1 MSGQRTTSPILPL
14 LPSCLAVQMDQKSRA
29 SRMISLLLFYPGNT
43 EGLFYFIFLRG
54 NLLAQAACTKGV
66 CLLCSSSWALPT
78 PSDRVRV
85 VHWRWHG
92 IFPASVQEGHLLA
105 TPLTGLPLPRL
116 FYCGS
121 LQPEQ
126 LPRTLAGHPYC
137 GRKGGIIIHLCI
149 STERCVISCALWQ
162 LRQGVGFQLEQAKG
176 CFFLW
181 RD

>member
-1 MSGQRTTSPILPL
+1 MVYVRSVYNLTHPSLAPKLFGCTDGPEVKRQPYDQPAFVLPWKYRG
-14 LPSCLAVQMDQKSRA
+14 S
-29 SRMISLLLFYPGNT
+29 F
-43 EGLFYFIFLRG
+43 LFYFFLRG

-85 VHWRWHG
+85 VHWQWHG

-137 GRKGGIIIHLCI
+137 GRKGDACI
-149 STERCVISCALWQ
+149 LVLSTV
-162 LRQGVGFQLEQAKG
+162 
-176 CFFLW
+176 
-181 RD
+181 